1 MELEIEPSE
10 LSLLNPPSLQK
21 YNLLLY
27 LSTEFKKGSLK
38 MLLGCFHLGFL
49 FAFVLFL
56 ISLKASELSEGKHLH
71 FDSILQKAF

>member
-1 MELEIEPSE
+1 
-10 LSLLNPPSLQK
+10 
-21 YNLLLY
+21 
-27 LSTEFKKGSLK
+27 
-38 MLLGCFHLGFL
+38 MLLGGFHLGFL